1 MLIFATLVSACV
13 CVWVLCVCV
22 CVYSQTNAGGGRGRS
37 RARVNTQTQGTL
49 VAYPPSD
56 ARAAAR
62 RAFMSAATSGRASP
76 TVPPKTGSAVESG
89 HERTFSSEN
98 LLRQPFFFSK
108 EACKTSQKLY
118 VCIVYWIEVN
128 KQA

>member
-13 CVWVLCVCV
+13 CVWVLCV

-62 RAFMSAATSGRASP
+62 RAFMSAAGNKRQG
-76 TVPPKTGSAVESG
+76 VPNCAAQERTNRTLVDRLFLDLLTGSGLA
-89 HERTFSSEN
+89 
-98 LLRQPFFFSK
+98 
-108 EACKTSQKLY
+108 A
-118 VCIVYWIEVN
+118 
-128 KQA
+128 